1 MFGNQFDYVDNG
13 YMETENKT
21 ADNSITLDQLTEVLD
36 SGAILKARNLLNSLY
51 PSEIADVI
59 EGVPRNRRD
68 LLWRLVD
75 NNNKGETLAELTEEV
90 RINLLD
96 ELIDKDGPEG
106 LVEIAKKLDTD
117 DLADIIKSLPRHL
130 TKQTVKS
137 LDRQNQERLRRV
149 LSFPDD
155 TAGGLM
161 NTDTISIRRN
171 ITIDVLLKY
180 LRKLKSLPEQ
190 TDRIFVTDKMDKYYG
205 FVSVNDLLV
214 ADPAKIV
221 SEIMTED
228 KEVILSDTNQHEV
241 ARKFEN
247 ADLVSAAVVDHEGIL
262 LGRIT
267 IDDVVDVIREEA
279 DESVLNMAGLKKD
292 DDIFAPIIQ
301 STKRRVLWLGANLIT
316 ALLAAAS
323 IGLFEATIEKIVA
336 LAILM
341 PIVASMG
348 GIAGSQSLALVIR
361 AQALDQ
367 IGYTNSKSLILK
379 ESAIGF
385 LNGLLWSSVVALLT
399 YLWFGRVDLGLVI
412 AAALMINLVIG
423 AVSGVGLPLILTKL
437 NIDPALAGGVILT
450 TITDVVGFISLLGIA
465 TLMI

>member
-1 MFGNQFDYVDNG
+1 MDI
-13 YMETENKT
+13 ENKT

-36 SGAILKARNLLNSLY
+36 SGAILKAKNLLNSLY

-59 EGVPRNRRD
+59 EGMPRNRRD
-68 LLWRLVD
+68 LIWKLV
-75 NNNKGETLAELTEEV
+75 NNDNKGETLAEMTEEV
-90 RINLLD
+90 RVNLLD

-106 LVEIAKKLDTD
+106 LVKIAEKLDTD
-117 DLADIIKSLPRHL
+117 DLADIIQSLPKHL
-130 TKQTVKS
+130 TKKTIKS
-137 LDRQNQERLRRV
+137 LDRQNQERLQKV

-161 NTDTISIRRN
+161 NTDTINVRRN
-171 ITIDVLLKY
+171 ITVDVLLKY
-180 LRKLKSLPEQ
+180 LRRLKSLPEQ
-190 TDRIFVTDKMDKYYG
+190 TDRIFITDKMNKYYG
-205 FVSVNDLLV
+205 FVSINDLLV
-214 ADPAKIV
+214 ADPSKIV
-221 SEIMTED
+221 STIMTED
-228 KEVILSDTNQHEV
+228 KDGILSDTNQHEV
-241 ARKFEN
+241 ARTFEN
-247 ADLVSAAVVDHEGIL
+247 ADLVSAAVIDHEGIL

-301 STKRRVLWLGANLIT
+301 STKRRTLWLGANLIT

-323 IGLFEATIEKIVA
+323 IGIFEATIEKVVA

-367 IGYTNSKSLILK
+367 IGYSNSKSLIIK
-379 ESAIGF
+379 ESAIGL
-385 LNGLLWSSVVALLT
+385 LNGILWSSVVAFLT
-399 YLWFGRVDLGLVI
+399 YLWFGRIDLGFII
-412 AAALMINLVIG
+412 AAALMINLIIG
-423 AVSGVGLPLILTKL
+423 AISGVSLPLILTKL

-450 TITDVVGFISLLGIA
+450 TITDVIGFISLLGIA
-465 TLMI
+465 TLMV

>member
-1 MFGNQFDYVDNG
+1 
-13 YMETENKT
+13 METENKT